1 MKISIT
7 GVATHFPIK
16 KKTVGEIIGQSR
28 KATPWV
34 KDCGI
39 REVYVENNNHSI
51 TDIATEVTKK
61 VLNTTELD
69 ALNIDQLVFISEGIS
84 DYLYMDTSKSIL
96 RKIGSRMNGNIHA
109 SDLFRG
115 SNGTLELIKLIGNQI
130 KVNPDIETS
139 IIVSALNWEYHS
151 NNRILGTTILGDG
164 AGAVLLS
171 KNSADNKIMGIA
183 SECMSEFCMVTG
195 FKYGGTRNDFSD
207 KNIHNNKFCFDILE
221 ESHLKGVLDNIVSVS
236 WEVVKKVLQKADM
249 EINDIDFIG
258 ITGFHKRVNN
268 SILKGIKTKAH
279 IIEYIETKGYLGSVG
294 SIEILNCFINNEK
307 IQKDSKLLIIA
318 NGIDANVEAMIIKK

>member
-1 MKISIT
+1 MKKRNSQILK
-7 GVATHFPIK
+7 GRGK
-16 KKTVGEIIGQSR
+16 KN
-28 KATPWV
+28 A
-34 KDCGI
+34 
-39 REVYVENNNHSI
+39 
-51 TDIATEVTKK
+51 A
-61 VLNTTELD
+61 
-69 ALNIDQLVFISEGIS
+69 
-84 DYLYMDTSKSIL
+84 IL
-96 RKIGSRMNGNIHA
+96 RRENRKIQYDKEKTA
-109 SDLFRG
+109 SCSPASSQCHRTG
-115 SNGTLELIKLIGNQI
+115 ICNK
-130 KVNPDIETS
+130 
-139 IIVSALNWEYHS
+139 
-151 NNRILGTTILGDG
+151 RG